1 MIKAVI
7 FDMDGVLVDTEP
19 LWSRGDKEFFKKRG
33 IKYNDEFKAEI
44 IGKSQERNARFYK
57 KKFNLKEPA
66 SEIMEDRL
74 EIIHDLYKRRIS
86 AKPGA
91 LNLIKQLHK
100 NNYIIAL
107 ASNSSIRLINT
118 ALKRFSLDRYFSV
131 KISGESVKRG
141 KPAPDIYLVAARKIK
156 VKPSECLVIEDTG
169 SGISAAKKAGMF
181 CIALFDKRYAKKET
195 LKQADLIIES
205 LKGVGPE
212 KIKNL
217 FAKT

>member
-44 IGKSQERNARFYK
+44 IGRPPKTVARFYK
-57 KKFNLKEPA
+57 NKFNLKEPV
-66 SEIMEDRL
+66 SEIIRDRL
-74 EIIHDLYKRRIS
+74 EIIHNLYKSKIS

-91 LNLIKQLHK
+91 LNLIKQLYE

-107 ASNSSIRLINT
+107 ASNSSMKLINT
-118 ALKRFSLDRYFSV
+118 TLKRFDLDRYFSF
-131 KISGESVKRG
+131 KISGEAVKKG
-141 KPAPDIYLVAARKIK
+141 KPAPDIYLAAAKKIK
-156 VKPSECLVIEDTG
+156 IKPLDCLVIEDTA
-169 SGISAAKKAGMF
+169 SGISAAKKANMF

-195 LKQADLIIES
+195 LRQADLIIKS
-205 LKGVGPE
+205 LGEIKPE

-217 FAKT
+217 FVKT

>member
-141 KPAPDIYLVAARKIK
+141 KPAPDIYLAAARKIK

-169 SGISAAKKAGMF
+169 SGISAAKEAGMF

>member
-141 KPAPDIYLVAARKIK
+141 KPAPDIYLAAARKIK